1 MNVSSRTELFESFRA
16 RFRLPRS
23 SVLLIESF
31 KESFMSAFEDLASTY
46 EKNVAN
52 VGRLVQ
58 NDLILL
64 EDHYATW
71 RHLRSNTRSAE
82 LSSIQIT
89 QELSL
94 ARERLAIA
102 RARRE
107 ESLISR
113 LGPFDDGV
121 GNDVHINCGGK
132 HFVVTREILCRD
144 KMSALAALCRKG
156 GPPAAEGPGSSKE
169 APLFLDRDW
178 VTFEQVLA
186 FLSKGPSA
194 LPPSSDAG
202 SLRSLYVESA
212 FLMLTSLRD
221 AIEDVLLAS
230 EEEENL
236 RQEDS
241 EANETK
247 RENPDSNRQDA
258 LNSSISSSAFSSE
271 MAALPSTPKRVQG
284 AGKALDDSFINNNN
298 NAPSTPKADVLIA
311 AATAITRSRDVI
323 SSAAEGV
330 LPDEDLAV
338 MNASLRSPLR
348 NTQSQSMARTSTGQ
362 TPQRFNSSLN
372 SSMRAVDAPFSPAA
386 AAMRRALT
394 EMELDM
400 LREPTK
406 PTTSEEE
413 KAKAAAAAAQSK
425 KPTVMTTADYIGGTW
440 KSLYAPSQSASLNPN
455 STQKGGES
463 LVSKAAATA
472 LPDPFGFARKI

>member
-1 MNVSSRTELFESFRA
+1 MSS
-16 RFRLPRS
+16 
-23 SVLLIESF
+23 
-31 KESFMSAFEDLASTY
+31 
-46 EKNVAN
+46 
-52 VGRLVQ
+52 
-58 NDLILL
+58 
-64 EDHYATW
+64 
-71 RHLRSNTRSAE
+71 
-82 LSSIQIT
+82 
-89 QELSL
+89 
-94 ARERLAIA
+94 
-102 RARRE
+102 
-107 ESLISR
+107 
-113 LGPFDDGV
+113 
-121 GNDVHINCGGK
+121 
-132 HFVVTREILCRD
+132 
-144 KMSALAALCRKG
+144 LAALCRKG
-156 GPPAAEGPGSSKE
+156 GPPAADGPGSSKE

-194 LPPSSDAG
+194 LPPPSDAG

-236 RQEDS
+236 KQEDS
-241 EANETK
+241 EANENK
-247 RENPDSNRQDA
+247 KGDPDSNRQDA

-284 AGKALDDSFINNNN
+284 GGKGQDESFINNN

-348 NTQSQSMARTSTGQ
+348 NSQSQSMARTATGQ

-372 SSMRAVDAPFSPAA
+372 SSMRSVDAPFSPAA

-406 PTTSEEE
+406 PTISEEE
-413 KAKAAAAAAQSK
+413 KAKAAAAAAQTK

-440 KSLYAPSQSASLNPN
+440 KSLYAPSQSASSSSN

-472 LPDPFGFARKI
+472 LPDPFGFARRL